1 LGGGNAWRTKSA
13 EDQKRKNR
21 ELLLRIMICGVQMH
35 MWAMQSLATKA
46 RAFLAVGAIV
56 ASILIAGLG
65 SAVGLLVGDNDV
77 RELLAGL
84 PSWAFF
90 ILASCGF
97 ASIAS
102 ILLSIHFS
110 LRALRT
116 TTVSMIGFQRFT
128 RDGTNMDWEKLAEWI
143 NLTEDEIYKYV
154 HHLFFV
160 AMRSLMKDN
169 SNMAKYA
176 DRGKNFLLVGLCL
189 GFAFAVTALSL
200 SFTLGVP

>member
-1 LGGGNAWRTKSA
+1 M

-21 ELLLRIMICGVQMH
+21 ELLLKIMMVGVQMH
-35 MWAMQSLATKA
+35 MWAMQSLTTKA

-65 SAVGLLVGDNDV
+65 SAIGLLVGDTEV
-77 RELLAGL
+77 REILEGLPQWVLLA
-84 PSWAFF
+84 
-90 ILASCGF
+90 LASCGI

-110 LRALRT
+110 LRALKT
-116 TTVSMIGFQRFT
+116 ITVSMIGFERFT
-128 RDGTNMDWEKLAEWI
+128 RDGKNMDWEKLAEWI
-143 NLTEDEIYKYV
+143 DLSEDEIYKYV

-160 AMRSLMKDN
+160 AMRSLKKDN
-169 SNMAKYA
+169 SSMAKHA

-189 GFAFAVTALSL
+189 GFIFAVATE
-200 SFTLGVP
+200 GVE